1 MLIEEKSD
9 NHYLILIMPVIIT
22 PHTEQDCR
30 GMAPYVPEAWRL
42 LAQGISQP
50 TNIFMHVG
58 HSHTVASSE
67 RGSQLLV
74 EALA

>member
-1 MLIEEKSD
+1 
-9 NHYLILIMPVIIT
+9 MPVFVK
-22 PHTEQDCR
+22 PHTEQDLR
-30 GMAPYVPEAWRL
+30 GMAPNVPEAGRL

-58 HSHTVASSE
+58 HSHTVALSE